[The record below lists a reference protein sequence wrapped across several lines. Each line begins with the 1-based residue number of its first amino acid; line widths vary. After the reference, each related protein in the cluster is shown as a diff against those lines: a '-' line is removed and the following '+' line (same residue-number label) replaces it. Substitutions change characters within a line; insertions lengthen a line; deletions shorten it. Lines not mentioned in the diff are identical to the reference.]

1 MPLISVLTPV
11 HAERAEF
18 LAEAGESLAGQDLPA
33 GWELEWLV
41 QQDGPTSMPAV
52 VAQRFP
58 FARYQANDESLGVNT
73 ARNVAL
79 SRARGSLVHVLD
91 SDDLLLPHALRTAV
105 EAFGAHPRIH
115 WVSGQADDLLPDSS
129 RLSFLPLLEPGV
141 IEPGVLT
148 QLVLDGGRPAAP
160 CAGLTARTD
169 TVRAF
174 GGWVA
179 TPRGGDLALVVA
191 LAETTPGFLPPDV
204 TWLYRRHPD
213 QITGQAGWS
222 RLQVEST
229 ALIHQRIAALR
240 RLGVRVVSEPVAG
253 AALTDRRG

>member
-1 MPLISVLTPV
+1 MPLVSVLTPV

-18 LAEAGESLAGQDLPA
+18 LAEAGESLAGQDMPD

-41 QQDGPTSMPAV
+41 QEDGPASTPAD

-58 FARYQANDESLGVNT
+58 FSRYQASGESLGVNI

-79 SRARGSLVHVLD
+79 ARANGSLVHVLD
-91 SDDLLLPHALRTAV
+91 SDDLLLPNALRTAV
-105 EAFGAHPRIH
+105 DAFDAHPRIH
-115 WVSGQADDLLPDSS
+115 WVTGQAHDLLPDSS
-129 RLSFLPLLEPGV
+129 RRAFAAPLEPGV
-141 IEPGVLT
+141 IEPGVMT
-148 QLVLDGGRPAAP
+148 QLILDSGKPAAP

-191 LAETTPGFLPPDV
+191 LAETTPGFMPPEI
-204 TWLYRRHPD
+204 TWLYRRHPG
-213 QITGQAGWS
+213 QITGQAGWTG
-222 RLQVEST
+222 LQAESMT
-229 ALIHQRIAALR
+229 LVRQRIAALR
-240 RLGVRVVSEPVAG
+240 RLGVRLD
-253 AALTDRRG
+253 AA

>member
-11 HAERAEF
+11 HARRAEF
-18 LAEAGESLAGQDLPA
+18 LAEAGDSLAGQDMPA
-33 GWELEWLV
+33 GWEVEWLV
-41 QQDGPTSMPAV
+41 QEDGPASAPAS

-58 FARYQANDESLGVNT
+58 FARYQANGESLGVNI

-91 SDDLLLPHALRTAV
+91 SDDLLLPNALRTAI
-105 EAFGAHPRIH
+105 EAFEAHPRIH
-115 WVSGQADDLLPDSS
+115 WVTGQAHELLPDST
-129 RLSFLPLLEPGV
+129 RLSFAAPLEPGL

-148 QLVLDGGRPAAP
+148 QLVVDSGRPAAP
-160 CAGLTARTD
+160 CAGLTARTG

-191 LAETTPGFLPPDV
+191 LAETTPGFLPPEV
-204 TWLYRRHPD
+204 TWLYRRHPG
-213 QITGQAGWS
+213 QITGQDGWS
-222 RLQVEST
+222 RLQAESM
-229 ALIHQRIAALR
+229 ALIQQRIAALR
-240 RLGVRVVSEPVAG
+240 GLGLRVAG
-253 AALTDRRG
+253 DSAAGAI

>member
-18 LAEAGESLAGQDLPA
+18 LDEAGESLAGQDLPP
-33 GWELEWLV
+33 GWELEWLI
-41 QQDGPTSMPAV
+41 QEDGSASASPSAV
-52 VAQRFP
+52 AAVAQRFP
-58 FARYQANDESLGVNT
+58 FSRYQANGELLRVNI

-79 SRARGSLVHVLD
+79 ARAEGSLVHVLD
-91 SDDLLLPHALRTAV
+91 CDDLLLPNALRTAI
-105 EAFGAHPRIH
+105 EAFDAHPRIH
-115 WVSGQADDLLPDSS
+115 WVTGQAHDLLPDLS
-129 RLSFLPLLEPGV
+129 RVSFPAPLEPGL

-148 QLVLDGGRPAAP
+148 QLILDSGKPAAP
-160 CAGLTARTD
+160 CAGLTARTE

-191 LAETTPGFLPPDV
+191 LAETTAGFLPPEV
-204 TWLYRRHPD
+204 TWLYRRHAG

-222 RLQVEST
+222 RLQAESM
-229 ALIHQRIAALR
+229 ALIRQRIAALR
-240 RLGVRVVSEPVAG
+240 RLGVSVVSEP
-253 AALTDRRG
+253 AAR

>member
-18 LAEAGESLAGQDLPA
+18 LAEAGESLAAQDLPA
-33 GWELEWLV
+33 GWELEWLI
-41 QQDGPTSMPAV
+41 QEDGSASTPAV

-58 FARYQANDESLGVNT
+58 FSRYQANGESLGVNI

-79 SRARGSLVHVLD
+79 ARASGSLVHVLD
-91 SDDLLLPHALRTAV
+91 SDDLLLPNALRTAI
-105 EAFGAHPRIH
+105 EAFDAHPRIH
-115 WVSGQADDLLPDSS
+115 WVTGQAHDLLPDSS
-129 RLSFLPLLEPGV
+129 RLSFPAPLEPGL

-148 QLVLDGGRPAAP
+148 QLILDSGRPAAP
-160 CAGLTARTD
+160 CAGLTARTG

-179 TPRGGDLALVVA
+179 TPRGGDLALLVA

-204 TWLYRRHPD
+204 TWLYRRHSG

-222 RLQVEST
+222 RLQDESM
-229 ALIHQRIAALR
+229 AVIHQRIAALR
-240 RLGVRVVSEPVAG
+240 GLGVRVLSEPAPCI
-253 AALTDRRG
+253 